1 MTEEERRKYIEAL
14 DRWNEEHNGDGETE
28 RVDGH
33 TPNGGDYSIAYYY
46 DKENRP
52 CKKAVAYLVN
62 IVEYKGDGE
71 YVNSTTAFL
80 QKKLKSRKLNY
91 NVFAPTNTSLE

>member
-1 MTEEERRKYIEAL
+1 MTEEERQRLIERHEA
-14 DRWNEEHNGDGETE
+14 WIAKHFGNGEQE
-28 RVDGH
+28 RVDGA

-46 DKENRP
+46 DEQNRP

-62 IVEYKGDGE
+62 IVEYTKDGE

-80 QKKLKSRKLNY
+80 QEKL
-91 NVFAPTNTSLE
+91 

>member
-1 MTEEERRKYIEAL
+1 MEDIMTEEERRRYLKAL
-14 DRWNEEHNGDGETE
+14 EEWDKRHNGNGETE
-28 RVDGH
+28 RVDGP

-46 DKENRP
+46 DEQNRP

-62 IVEYKGDGE
+62 IVEYTKDGE

-80 QKKLKSRKLNY
+80 QEKL
-91 NVFAPTNTSLE
+91 